1 MMPLLRILPVHDSN
15 VVWLELDGALASDEI
30 ERVASHIER
39 VGERQSGL
47 LRLYAEL
54 SSDARAPVSDEL
66 RALALG
72 RHHGCRFERAVVVGK
87 RPHSNCTAAAIA
99 PGVESRAFEPRD
111 RHLALAWLAS

>member
-15 VVWLELDGALASDEI
+15 VVWLEIDGALAPDEV
-30 ERVASHIER
+30 ERVASHIDR
-39 VGERQSGL
+39 VGDARPGL

-54 SSDARAPVSDEL
+54 SGDARASVSAEL

-72 RHHGCRFERAVVVGK
+72 QHHGYRFERAVVVGE
-87 RPHSNCTAAAIA
+87 RPAASCTAAAIA
-99 PGVESRAFEPRD
+99 PGVESRAFGPRD